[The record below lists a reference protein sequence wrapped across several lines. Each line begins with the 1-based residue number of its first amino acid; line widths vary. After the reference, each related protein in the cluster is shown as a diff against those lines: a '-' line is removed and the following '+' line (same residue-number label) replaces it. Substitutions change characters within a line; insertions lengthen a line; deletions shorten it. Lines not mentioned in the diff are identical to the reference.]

1 MSFWR
6 ESFYTFNTH
15 HLNFLS
21 MLRLPF
27 DVLWLFAFHSLI
39 FSMFDVP
46 NSTQIQRLFYM
57 HDYPEIAYIFSL
69 ATILRCLSTEKIY
82 M

>member
-1 MSFWR
+1 
-6 ESFYTFNTH
+6 
-15 HLNFLS
+15 
-21 MLRLPF
+21 
-27 DVLWLFAFHSLI
+27 
-39 FSMFDVP
+39 MFDDP

-82 M
+82 IHVVRYLVFILDNRFK